1 MSNPTI
7 TTHKNYQ
14 AGSWFRRSVNRF
26 PIATFVLG
34 TAFYMILFY
43 AIWLS
48 DWYNQ
53 HIHPHLLHGYAWLS
67 GIILNWF
74 GYEVTVSNE
83 LITSSNQSL
92 SIARGCDGIEAVALF
107 TAVMLAFPN
116 PLKFKLIH
124 LFKGILFLIALNLMR
139 IISLFMVVTSHP
151 KVFDL
156 MHTVVWQII
165 FIISALCLWI
175 LAIYQKPKT
184 NAYVS
189 Q

>member
-1 MSNPTI
+1 MSKPTI
-7 TTHKNYQ
+7 IASTIYKPENWLIRFTK
-14 AGSWFRRSVNRF
+14 RF
-26 PIATFVLG
+26 PIAAFVLG

-43 AIWLS
+43 AVWLS

-67 GIILNWF
+67 GIILNWLD
-74 GYEVTVSNE
+74 YEVTVSNE
-83 LITSSNQSL
+83 LIASTNQSL

-116 PLKFKLIH
+116 PIRFKLIH
-124 LFKGILFLIALNLMR
+124 LFKGILFLIVLNLVR
-139 IISLFMVVTSHP
+139 IISLFMIVSAYP

-156 MHTVVWQII
+156 MHTVVWQIV